1 MNVSLTFSFTFVHR
15 ILEGL
20 NCILLLNWFLIL
32 EINCDMLLISHN
44 ILNYILMMLNLLRF
58 LIPEQ
63 ACI

>member
-15 ILEGL
+15 ILECL